1 MKPEL
6 LTVPDFLARYAISR
20 SEFYRQVNKGN
31 IRLLK
36 MGTASRIKREDA
48 EAWAAS
54 LPTYQGEAA

>member
-6 LTVPDFLARYAISR
+6 LTVPDFLTRYAISR

-31 IRLLK
+31 IPLLK
-36 MGTASRIKREDA
+36 MGTASRIRREDA

-54 LPTYQGEAA
+54 LPTYTGEAA